1 MRIQPRHLVWANFAL
16 LALVAYG
23 AASTVSTAI
32 AARLMPPPDL
42 RLSAPP
48 PPIERESRRPA
59 THYAS
64 ISTRDVFNSAKP
76 EPEKPKEPPKPTELK
91 LKLWGVVVHPDND
104 GSYCVIEDLNTRKQ
118 ELFRVNTVVAGV
130 ARVKKVE
137 WDRVIL
143 DRDGRDEILDLAQA
157 TSGPAGPGG
166 TAVAAVRSAG
176 GMPGSAGTAP
186 DSGSGSKDPHIEQ
199 LGELS
204 YAVDKS
210 EVDSALDNMN
220 QLFTQIRAV
229 PHFEGGSAT
238 GFRLFAIRQGSL
250 FDKIGLKNGDILRSI
265 NGNAI
270 NDPSRALAM
279 LGELRNQRELN
290 VEVMRNKENKT
301 LNYQIR

>member
-42 RLSAPP
+42 RLNPPP
-48 PPIERESRRPA
+48 PPIEREGRRPA
-59 THYAS
+59 THYAA

-91 LKLWGVVVHPDND
+91 LKLWGVVVHAED
-104 GSYCVIEDLNTRKQ
+104 GRSYCVIEDLNTRKQ
-118 ELFRVNTVVAGV
+118 ELFRVNDVVSGV
-130 ARVKKVE
+130 ARVKTVE

-143 DRDGRDEILDLAQA
+143 DRDGREEILDLAQPGTA
-157 TSGPAGPGG
+157 GPAGS
-166 TAVAAVRSAG
+166 AVAAARPVAG
-176 GMPGSAGTAP
+176 AAAAAA
-186 DSGSGSKDPHIEQ
+186 DSGPGTKDPHIEQ
-199 LGELS
+199 LGELA

-210 EVDSALDNMN
+210 EVDAALDNMN

-279 LGELRNQRELN
+279 LGELRNQRELA

-301 LNYQIR
+301 LTYQIR